1 VLPLQL
7 HCPLHLLLTRESS
20 LGTTTLVS
28 SAYVEWRKVL
38 VHGRLS
44 LNVELKG
51 GDGAYRTV
59 WLLRTVTAGR
69 HRECL
74 SVAVRHARSLIL

>member
-1 VLPLQL
+1 MSLLQL

-51 GDGAYRTV
+51 GDGTCRTV
-59 WLLRTVTAGR
+59 WLQLLRNVAADCQ
-69 HRECL
+69 RE
-74 SVAVRHARSLIL
+74 

>member
-1 VLPLQL
+1 MIMLVLTSHLARVPTSPQL
-7 HCPLHLLLTRESS
+7 NVPLHLLIIRESS

-28 SAYVEWRKVL
+28 SARIEWRKVL

-51 GDGAYRTV
+51 GDGQSHPRRR
-59 WLLRTVTAGR
+59 WRP
-69 HRECL
+69 
-74 SVAVRHARSLIL
+74 